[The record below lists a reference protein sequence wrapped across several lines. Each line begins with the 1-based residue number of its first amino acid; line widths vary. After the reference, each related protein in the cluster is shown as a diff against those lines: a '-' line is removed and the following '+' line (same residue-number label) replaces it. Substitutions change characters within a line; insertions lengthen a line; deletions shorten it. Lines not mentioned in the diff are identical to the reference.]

1 MKIRTTCTCP
11 LEIVHDIMKGKWKT
25 IIVFQLRN
33 GGMGLG
39 GQGVCPL
46 STARGAPVPRLFRAF
61 VFRVKFQF
69 KYES

>member
-1 MKIRTTCTCP
+1 MV
-11 LEIVHDIMKGKWKT
+11 LGGEVL
-25 IIVFQLRN
+25 VFLQGVGRRFAVKPH